1 MSLAIFVCVCVSV
14 FLSEKNGCY
23 ALGDKLSHKIME
35 KEGDKAK
42 EWRKEDEKS
51 VE

>member
-1 MSLAIFVCVCVSV
+1 MSLAIFVCVSV